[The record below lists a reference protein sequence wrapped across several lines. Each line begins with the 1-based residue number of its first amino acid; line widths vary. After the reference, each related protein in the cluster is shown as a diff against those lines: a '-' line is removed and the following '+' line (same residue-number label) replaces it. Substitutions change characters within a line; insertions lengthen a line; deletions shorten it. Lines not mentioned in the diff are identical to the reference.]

1 MKIATF
7 FLLILLLSSCSN
19 NENTTAQILEK
30 APHDLVLDNDAK
42 WEVVPDMMKTIQ
54 LFATSIVEFD
64 GTTIEEHQALS
75 KQIEDN
81 LNTLTSNCTMTGQ
94 AHDELHKWLL
104 PFLDTSR
111 EFADATKLSE
121 MENSVISLKNEI
133 HIFQQYFE

>member
-7 FLLILLLSSCSN
+7 FLLILLLASCSN

-30 APHDLVLDNDAK
+30 APHDLVLNNDAK

-54 LFATSIVEFD
+54 LFATSIVEFN
-64 GTTIEEHQALS
+64 GTTIEEHKALS

-94 AHDELHKWLL
+94 AHDELRKWLL

>member
-7 FLLILLLSSCSN
+7 FFLILLLSSCSN

-30 APHDLVLDNDAK
+30 APHDLVLNNDAK
-42 WEVVPDMMKTIQ
+42 WVVVPDMMKTIQ

-64 GTTIEEHQALS
+64 GTTLEEHKVLS

-111 EFADATKLSE
+111 AFAEATKLSE